1 MPSSN
6 PDSED
11 LRRVIFTP
19 MLSVFSAIFDRAQNA
34 ERPFRH
40 ARRALLDDRNDRGY
54 RCVQPHRVPGEEN
67 VALHV
72 GIARRRADRS
82 ERRRMHVIRDP
93 SRERNI
99 GEQIVRPAMLSR
111 YADAESL
118 SQREPR
124 DSDETASAEPTTTIA
139 STRAR
144 SRQMCLLLGFV
155 TKLSAAVNFS
165 SDELSPLTHAP
176 KSVDLRMIQC
186 GLELVTLVGSTAS
199 SFMNEIHIF
208 CFRCV

>member
-1 MPSSN
+1 MRRSSERIPPVAHRHEPQQTKRGPEFGISLLPMN
-6 PDSED
+6 DSELVLLVAD
-11 LRRVIFTP
+11 FCAVKW
-19 MLSVFSAIFDRAQNA
+19 M
-34 ERPFRH
+34 
-40 ARRALLDDRNDRGY
+40 ARTTE
-54 RCVQPHRVPGEEN
+54 HK
-67 VALHV
+67 
-72 GIARRRADRS
+72 
-82 ERRRMHVIRDP
+82 
-93 SRERNI
+93 
-99 GEQIVRPAMLSR
+99 
-111 YADAESL
+111 
-118 SQREPR
+118 EPR